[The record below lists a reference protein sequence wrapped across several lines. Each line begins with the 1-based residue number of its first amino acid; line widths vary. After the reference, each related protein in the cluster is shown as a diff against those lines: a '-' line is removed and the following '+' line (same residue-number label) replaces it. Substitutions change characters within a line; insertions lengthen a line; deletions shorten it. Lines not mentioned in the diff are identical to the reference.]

1 MHFIGMLGFEL
12 PVPVS
17 YDVFLTLVSL
27 AIAIL
32 AAALAFWWVSGRAE
46 RAPSVI
52 VGGMLVGCGI
62 AAMHY
67 VGMAAM
73 KIEPPIRYD
82 PALFGLSI
90 VVAVSASAA
99 ALCGAFELR
108 GETLFSALWKKAGS
122 AVIMGTAIYGMHY
135 TGMAAAHFAPGAVS
149 AVTAQ
154 HFDHVSLAT
163 ALGAFTLLFLL
174 GTLLMSA
181 FDAYAGARALMHT
194 RERLSD
200 DLRRHMTELATAV
213 AREINQPLA
222 AMSANAGAAQ
232 RWISGEKPNTNE
244 AKNALHRIG
253 ADATRAAQVIGRI
266 RAFLGGSE
274 GRRAPVEMH
283 ALVNEVL
290 ADTADKARRNRVEI
304 RVKCR
309 ADLPRA
315 CGDAAQLRHVLLA
328 LVDNAIDAM
337 ADVNGRER
345 LMQIDCHEQEA
356 DSVAIS
362 VRDSGAGIPEH
373 NRDRVF
379 DAFHTM
385 KPGALGMGLAISR
398 SLVEAH
404 GGRLWLTP
412 NERHGVTFHV
422 SLPAAS

>member
-1 MHFIGMLGFEL
+1 MRTLRNIEAHKTPMSGHHNYWLVLLSVIVSTSASFVALEAVSRVTARRRRGTGWPWLAGAAVSLGTGIWTMHFIGMLGFEL

-274 GRRAPVEMH
+274 GRRPPWRCM
-283 ALVNEVL
+283 
-290 ADTADKARRNRVEI
+290 R
-304 RVKCR
+304 
-309 ADLPRA
+309 
-315 CGDAAQLRHVLLA
+315 
-328 LVDNAIDAM
+328 
-337 ADVNGRER
+337 
-345 LMQIDCHEQEA
+345 
-356 DSVAIS
+356 
-362 VRDSGAGIPEH
+362 
-373 NRDRVF
+373 
-379 DAFHTM
+379 
-385 KPGALGMGLAISR
+385 
-398 SLVEAH
+398 
-404 GGRLWLTP
+404 W
-412 NERHGVTFHV
+412 
-422 SLPAAS
+422 